1 MDDDLIRTLRRL
13 DFTEYEAKVYL
24 ALLASPQLTGYAV
37 ARGSGV
43 PRSKV
48 YEVLDGMIARGAV
61 LVSHGEPATYGPL
74 PPTDLV
80 ALTRQRSEAALVAV
94 GAALGRF
101 AAERSDAG
109 VIWDIAG
116 RETILARACE
126 VIGRAERRV
135 LLQLWAEDAA
145 DVRRALLAAAARGVR
160 VVVVAY
166 GEPKLPFAKVYL
178 HEPGAERITQEYG
191 GRWVIVS
198 ADDAEIVAGVVW
210 PESRSRAAWSRHP
223 ALVMPITEQIKHD
236 LYLAEI
242 LRTHRGPLEA
252 AFGPSLVDLRTAFGS
267 GTAEGSTDDR

>member
-1 MDDDLIRTLRRL
+1 MG
-13 DFTEYEAKVYL
+13 FTEYEAKVYL
-24 ALLASPQLTGYAV
+24 ALLASHPLTGYAV
-37 ARGSGV
+37 ARRSGV

-48 YEVLDGMIARGAV
+48 YEVLDGLIARGAV

-74 PPTDLV
+74 PPSDLV

-101 AAERSDAG
+101 AAERSDDG
-109 VIWDIAG
+109 VIWDISG
-116 RETILARACE
+116 RDTILARVRE
-126 VIGRAERRV
+126 VVGRAERRV

-145 DVRRALLAAAARGVR
+145 DIREALVSAGERGVR

-166 GEPKLPFAKVYL
+166 GDPGLPLASVHL
-178 HEPGAERITQEYG
+178 HEPGPEEITREYG

-198 ADDAEIVAGVVW
+198 ADDAEIVAGAVW

-252 AFGPSLVDLRTAFGS
+252 TFGPSLVDLRAAFGLES
-267 GTAEGSTDDR
+267 DELADIGPATARTLLDG